1 MVRHPLLDPNR
12 RTVVG
17 HRGNCAHA
25 PENTL
30 ESFRQAIA
38 LGVDALEFDVRISRD
53 GHVVVFHDPTVM
65 RTTGAPG
72 EVATMT
78 LDELRALDAGTT
90 FSPDGGVTFPYRGR
104 GVGISTLREVLAAV
118 GDMPV
123 LIEVKVPEA
132 SLATREVIRALG
144 AEARCVVG
152 SFNPQ
157 AIAPFA
163 GSGIAVGAAPAHVA
177 PLCIPA
183 LFGRRYS
190 QVPFQ
195 AMSLPRIYHGI
206 PVPLGALAR
215 AVAPAGVAIQ
225 VWTIN
230 SPQVAVRLWGAG
242 IQGIISDDPATIL
255 RARATMG

>member
-1 MVRHPLLDPNR
+1 MLHPLLDLDR

-53 GHVVVFHDPTVM
+53 GQVVVFHDPTVM
-65 RTTGAPG
+65 RTTGAAG
-72 EVATMT
+72 EIATMT
-78 LDELRALDAGTT
+78 LDELRTLDAGTT
-90 FSPDGGVTFPYRGR
+90 FSADGGVTFPYRGR
-104 GVGISTLREVLAAV
+104 GVGISTLGEVLAAT
-118 GDMPV
+118 GDVPL

-132 SLATREVIRALG
+132 AGAAREVIQAFG

-152 SFNPQ
+152 SFHAQ
-157 AIAPFA
+157 AMVPFA
-163 GSGIAVGAAPAHVA
+163 GSGIALGAAPAQVA

-190 QVPFQ
+190 HLPFQ
-195 AMSLPRIYHGI
+195 AMSLPRIYNGI

-215 AVAPAGVAIQ
+215 AVAPAGVGIQ

-230 SPQVAVRLWGAG
+230 SPQVAVRLWNSG
-242 IQGIISDDPATIL
+242 IQGIISDDPAAIL
-255 RARATMG
+255 QARTTLG

>member
-1 MVRHPLLDPNR
+1 MVRHPLLDLDQ

-104 GVGISTLREVLAAV
+104 GVGVSTLREVLAAT

-152 SFNPQ
+152 SFRPQ

-163 GSGIAVGAAPAHVA
+163 GSGIAVGAAPAQVA

-190 QVPFQ
+190 HLPFQ
-195 AMSLPRIYHGI
+195 AMSLPRIYNGI

-230 SPQVAVRLWGAG
+230 APQVAVRLWSAG

-255 RARATMG
+255 RARSTMG